1 MKKIVFLLL
10 LLAMA
15 SCKSN
20 KPLSSTISRSM
31 VIERQVDT
39 VVYTLPDSASIVAL
53 IRCDSIGNAYLSEIE
68 RLSIGRSIKPSILVR
83 DNRAIFECRVDSMAV
98 YLSISRRMEANVDT
112 TYKVE
117 NYRPQTTGFRST
129 TKSLI
134 FIFLI
139 GGILG
144 AFVLR
149 AIWRI
154 R

>member
-1 MKKIVFLLL
+1 MKKIVVLLL
-10 LLAMA
+10 LFALV
-15 SCKSN
+15 SCKSTRPIISTSN
-20 KPLSSTISRSM
+20 KSVL
-31 VIERQVDT
+31 IERRVDT
-39 VVYTLPDSASIVAL
+39 ILYTLPDSASIVAL
-53 IRCDSIGNAYLSEIE
+53 LRCDSLGNAYLSEIE